1 MSLFFS
7 FDFVLTFEQVLRSAL
22 VAGREKEG
30 DLATTSMEF
39 EYLYREIHNAK
50 FWLEEITLVVTS

>member
-50 FWLEEITLVVTS
+50 F